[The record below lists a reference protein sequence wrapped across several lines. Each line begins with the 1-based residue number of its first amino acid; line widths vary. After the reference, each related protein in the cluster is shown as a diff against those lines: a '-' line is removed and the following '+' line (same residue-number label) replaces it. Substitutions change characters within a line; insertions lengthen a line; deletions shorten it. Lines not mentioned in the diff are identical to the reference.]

1 MPCVP
6 LESTRSGCR
15 STWPSSWMAT
25 ADGPSAGVKNAC
37 LVMSMVSSRF
47 GPLWRPRWRVARYLT
62 LYAFSTE
69 NWNRPKEEVDA
80 LMDLLVKTLVQE
92 AMELGSKGVRLWAIG
107 DVSSL
112 PQACQAEL
120 DRVKDGSEGEV
131 HLDLVLALSYSAKW
145 EMVEAI
151 RTMMKEGLAPEEVL
165 PSTIDKYLQTADL
178 PDPEPDPHLWGTS
191 HQQLHVVAIG
201 VRRIPLH
208 LSALARFQKNAFF
221 RCHPRFSTPGTPIW
235 CAPTNPAE
243 LIRGMRTVALL
254 CCMLLGW
261 LERPMPRGSRP

>member
-1 MPCVP
+1 MTTPNTPPNEARDRAMHAAGIDPKRVP
-6 LESTRSGCR
+6 EHVAVIMDGNGRWAKRRGEERVFGHAHGVESVRATVEAALES
-15 STWPSSWMAT
+15 
-25 ADGPSAGVKNAC
+25 GV
-37 LVMSMVSSRF
+37 
-47 GPLWRPRWRVARYLT
+47 RYLT

-92 AMELGSKGVRLWAIG
+92 AMELGSKGVRLRAIG

-120 DRVKDGSEGEV
+120 DRVTDGPEGEV
-131 HLDLVLALSYSAKW
+131 HLDWGLALSYSAKW

-178 PDPEPDPHLWGTS
+178 PDPELMIRTSGEHRISNFMLWQLAYAEFHFTSVLWPDFRKAHFFD
-191 HQQLHVVAIG
+191 AIRDFQHRE
-201 VRRIPLH
+201 RRFG
-208 LSALARFQKNAFF
+208 ALPQ
-221 RCHPRFSTPGTPIW
+221 TPQ
-235 CAPTNPAE
+235 
-243 LIRGMRTVALL
+243 
-254 CCMLLGW
+254 
-261 LERPMPRGSRP
+261 S

>member
-1 MPCVP
+1 
-6 LESTRSGCR
+6 
-15 STWPSSWMAT
+15 MAT
-25 ADGPSAGVKNAC
+25 ADGPSAVVRNAC
-37 LVMSMVSSRF
+37 LVMPMASSRF
-47 GPLWRPRWRVARYLT
+47 GPLWRPRLESGVRYLT

-92 AMELGSKGVRLWAIG
+92 AVELGSKGVRLRAIG

-120 DRVKDGSEGEV
+120 DRVKDGPEGEV

-151 RTMMKEGLAPEEVL
+151 RTMMKEGLAPEDVL

-178 PDPEPDPHLWGTS
+178 PDPELMIRTSGEHRISNFMLWQLRTPSFISPRCFGPISEKRIFSMPSVIFNTGNADLVRSLKPHR
-191 HQQLHVVAIG
+191 VD
-201 VRRIPLH
+201 
-208 LSALARFQKNAFF
+208 
-221 RCHPRFSTPGTPIW
+221 
-235 CAPTNPAE
+235 
-243 LIRGMRTVALL
+243 
-254 CCMLLGW
+254 
-261 LERPMPRGSRP
+261 

>member
-1 MPCVP
+1 MRAAGIDPKRVP
-6 LESTRSGCR
+6 EHVAVIMDGNGRWAKRRGEERVFGHAHGVESVRATVEAALES
-15 STWPSSWMAT
+15 
-25 ADGPSAGVKNAC
+25 GV
-37 LVMSMVSSRF
+37 
-47 GPLWRPRWRVARYLT
+47 RYLT

-92 AMELGSKGVRLWAIG
+92 AMELGSKGVRLRAIG

-120 DRVKDGSEGEV
+120 DRVKDAPEGEV

-178 PDPEPDPHLWGTS
+178 PGPRAHDPHLWGTS

-201 VRRIPLH
+201 YAEFHFTSVLWPDFRKAHFFDAIRDFQHRERRFG
-208 LSALARFQKNAFF
+208 ALPQ
-221 RCHPRFSTPGTPIW
+221 TPQ
-235 CAPTNPAE
+235 
-243 LIRGMRTVALL
+243 
-254 CCMLLGW
+254 
-261 LERPMPRGSRP
+261 S